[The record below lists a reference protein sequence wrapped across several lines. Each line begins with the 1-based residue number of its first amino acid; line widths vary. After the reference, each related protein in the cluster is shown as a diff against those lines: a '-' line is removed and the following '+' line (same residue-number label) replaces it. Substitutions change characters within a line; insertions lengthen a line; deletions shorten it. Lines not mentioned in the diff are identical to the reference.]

1 MKYEEI
7 IIDKEKQIVRVTTQ
21 DERFYRKI
29 VDGKTVWIPSVTW
42 IAGYLPKGTAFYKW
56 LAQHGWDESQA
67 LMEEAGERGTKIHRA
82 IEMLLLGKTINFD
95 TVVDDRDLTADEWEA
110 VMSFVAWFS
119 TANIEISNT
128 EYTVFHPEDK
138 YAGTID
144 LICNINGY
152 PYIIDFKSSQDIWPS
167 HKIQLSA
174 YRHALGNKHKIAIL
188 QVGYRRNKAKY
199 KFTEIDP
206 CYDLFNAAYTIW
218 QSENDGVQPS
228 QKDYPLSLTLK
239 QGEPNESTKKRAKN
253 V

>member
-1 MKYEEI
+1 MKYEEV
-7 IIDKEKQIVRVTTQ
+7 IIDKEHQIVRVTTQ

-42 IAGYLPKGTAFYKW
+42 IAGYLPKGTGFYKW

-82 IEMLLLGKTINFD
+82 IEMLLLGKTINYD
-95 TVVDDRDLTADEWEA
+95 TTIDDRDLTADEWEA

-119 TANIEISNT
+119 TAKIEIINT
-128 EYTVFHPEDK
+128 EYTIFHPDDK
-138 YAGTID
+138 FAGTID
-144 LICNINGY
+144 LVCTINGE
-152 PYIIDFKSSQDIWPS
+152 PYIVDFKSSQDIWPS

-174 YRHALGNKHKIAIL
+174 YRNALGNKHKIAIL

-199 KFTEIDP
+199 KFTPIEP

-228 QKDYPLSLTLK
+228 QKDYPLNLSLNLGGK
-239 QGEPNESTKKRAKN
+239 
-253 V
+253 